1 MPSTTQH
8 YVKTMEYKS
17 FKVEIENKIA
27 TVSFNRPNKSNS
39 LHMEAWDEMKVIF
52 EEMHE
57 NPEVRV
63 VILAGEGKN
72 FCAGIDLS
80 LLMNIQQFNK
90 GCPARSREK
99 LRKFI
104 IHLQET
110 ITSIERCRKPVLA
123 AIHKACIGG
132 AVDIIAAC
140 DMRYCTNDA
149 YFTIR
154 EVDLGLVADIGT
166 MQRLPNVLN
175 PGMMAEMAYTGRNVY
190 GEEAAKIGL
199 VNRSFETREALLT
212 EVKKIAKTIAE
223 KSPIVIRGTKEILLH
238 KRDHSVADSL
248 EYMATWNAGMLMS
261 NDIQQAFKAYMMKE
275 KPEFED

>member
-1 MPSTTQH
+1 MD
-8 YVKTMEYKS
+8 YKS
-17 FKVEIENKIA
+17 FKVEISNKIA
-27 TVSFNRPNKSNS
+27 TVSFNRPEKSNS
-39 LHMEAWDEMKVIF
+39 LHAEAWIEMKAIF

-80 LLMNIQQFNK
+80 LLMNIQSFNS

-104 IHLQET
+104 IDLQET

-140 DMRYCTNDA
+140 DMRYCTDDA

-166 MQRLPNVLN
+166 MQRLPTILN
-175 PGMMAEMAYTGRNVY
+175 PGMMAEMAYTGRSVF
-190 GEEAAKIGL
+190 GPEAEKIGL
-199 VNRSFETREALLT
+199 VNRSYATREELLT
-212 EVKKIAKTIAE
+212 EVQKIAKTIAE
-223 KSPIVIRGTKEILLH
+223 KSPVVIRGTKEILLH
-238 KRDHSVADSL
+238 KRDHTVADGL

-261 NDIQQAFKAYMMKE
+261 EDLQEAFKAYMMKR
-275 KPEFED
+275 KPEFKD

>member
-1 MPSTTQH
+1 M
-8 YVKTMEYKS
+8 YKS
-17 FKVEIENKIA
+17 FKIEIKNKFA
-27 TVSFNRPNKSNS
+27 TVSFNRPDNSNS
-39 LHMEAWDEMKVIF
+39 LHREAWEEMKAIF

-57 NPEVRV
+57 NPEVRAI
-63 VILAGEGKN
+63 ILAGEGKN

-80 LLMNIQQFNK
+80 LLMNIQQFND

-99 LRKFI
+99 LRNFI
-104 IHLQET
+104 LFLQDC

-140 DMRYCTNDA
+140 DMRYCTDDT

-166 MQRLPNVLN
+166 MQRLPTILN

-199 VNRSFETREALLT
+199 VNRSFATREELLT
-212 EVKKIAKTIAE
+212 AVTKIAETIAE

-238 KRDHSVADSL
+238 KRDHTVNESL
-248 EYMATWNAGMLMS
+248 EYVATWNAGMLFS
-261 NDIQQAFKAYMMKE
+261 NDIQEAFKAYMM
-275 KPEFED
+275 

>member
-1 MPSTTQH
+1 MD
-8 YVKTMEYKS
+8 YKS
-17 FKVEIENKIA
+17 FKVEISNKIA
-27 TVSFNRPNKSNS
+27 TVSFNRPEKSNS
-39 LHMEAWDEMKVIF
+39 LHAEAWIEMKAIF

-80 LLMNIQQFNK
+80 LLMNIQSFNS
-90 GCPARSREK
+90 GCPARGREK

-104 IHLQET
+104 IDLQET

-140 DMRYCTNDA
+140 DMRYCTDDA

-166 MQRLPNVLN
+166 MQRLPTILN
-175 PGMMAEMAYTGRNVY
+175 PGMMAEMAYTGRSVF
-190 GEEAAKIGL
+190 GPEAEKIGL
-199 VNRSFETREALLT
+199 VNRSYATREELLT
-212 EVKKIAKTIAE
+212 EVQKIAKTIAE
-223 KSPIVIRGTKEILLH
+223 KSPVVIRGTKEILLH
-238 KRDHSVADSL
+238 KRDHTVADGL

-261 NDIQQAFKAYMMKE
+261 EDLQEAFKAYMMKR
-275 KPEFED
+275 KPEFKD

>member
-1 MPSTTQH
+1 MD
-8 YVKTMEYKS
+8 YKS
-17 FKVEIENKIA
+17 FKVEISNKIA
-27 TVSFNRPNKSNS
+27 TVSFNRPEKSNS
-39 LHMEAWDEMKVIF
+39 LHAEAWIEMKAIF

-80 LLMNIQQFNK
+80 LLMGIQQFND

-104 IHLQET
+104 IDLQET

-140 DMRYCTNDA
+140 DMRYCTDDA

-166 MQRLPNVLN
+166 MQRLPTILN
-175 PGMMAEMAYTGRNVY
+175 PGMMAEMAYTGRSVF
-190 GEEAAKIGL
+190 GPEAEKIGL
-199 VNRSFETREALLT
+199 VNRSYATREELLT
-212 EVKKIAKTIAE
+212 EVQKIAKTIAE
-223 KSPIVIRGTKEILLH
+223 KSPVVIRGTKEILLH
-238 KRDHSVADSL
+238 KRDHTVSDSL

-261 NDIQQAFKAYMMKE
+261 EDLQEAFKAYMMKR
-275 KPEFED
+275 KPEFKD

>member
-1 MPSTTQH
+1 M
-8 YVKTMEYKS
+8 
-17 FKVEIENKIA
+17 F
-27 TVSFNRPNKSNS
+27 
-39 LHMEAWDEMKVIF
+39 
-52 EEMHE
+52 
-57 NPEVRV
+57 
-63 VILAGEGKN
+63 
-72 FCAGIDLS
+72 
-80 LLMNIQQFNK
+80 
-90 GCPARSREK
+90 
-99 LRKFI
+99 
-104 IHLQET
+104 LQDC

-140 DMRYCTNDA
+140 DMRYCTDDT

-166 MQRLPNVLN
+166 MQRLPTILN

-199 VNRSFETREALLT
+199 VNRTFATREELLT
-212 EVKKIAKTIAE
+212 EVTKIAETIAE

-238 KRDHSVADSL
+238 KRDHTVNESL
-248 EYMATWNAGMLMS
+248 EYVATWNAGMLFS
-261 NDIQQAFKAYMMKE
+261 NDIQEAFKAYMMKR

>member
-1 MPSTTQH
+1 MK
-8 YVKTMEYKS
+8 YVKKMNYKS
-17 FKVEIENKIA
+17 FKVTVKNKVA
-27 TVSFNRPNKSNS
+27 TVSFNRPEKSNS
-39 LHMEAWDEMKVIF
+39 LHLEAWSEMKAIF
-52 EEMHE
+52 EAMHN
-57 NPEVRV
+57 NPEVRAI
-63 VILAGEGKN
+63 ILTGEGKN

-80 LLMNIQQFNK
+80 LLMNIQQFNS

-99 LRKFI
+99 LRNFI
-104 IHLQET
+104 LNLQDC

-140 DMRYCTNDA
+140 DMRYCTDDA

-166 MQRLPNVLN
+166 MQRLPTILN

-199 VNRSFETREALLT
+199 VNRTFPTRAELLT
-212 EVKKIAKTIAE
+212 EVTKIAETIAE

-248 EYMATWNAGMLMS
+248 EYIATWNAGMLFS
-261 NDIQQAFKAYMMKE
+261 NDIQEAFKAYMMKK